1 MSISHFKPNT
11 MKTIS
16 IVPATLLVCL
26 LLIRTAQAQFV
37 KPDSTTNWKK
47 KVAFGINFN
56 QAAFSNNWKAG
67 GVNSIGLN
75 GLFNFKAGYAKGK
88 SSWDNEIDFLY
99 GYINNDGQGFRKTLD
114 RIFLDTKYGYKINDK
129 WNFFTSLNF
138 LSQFTKGYKYEKDA
152 VTNLENELL
161 ISDIFAPAF
170 ITSAWGV
177 EYKPVSY
184 FNVRLA
190 PFAPRVT
197 IVTDNYGR
205 FDAVDPAKPYG
216 VELGE
221 STRFEWLAFQLLADF
236 NKDIAKNVNLKWRY
250 MIYANYETLE
260 AKTIDHRLDL
270 IVSAKVN
277 QFINVNLGGILLYD
291 FDQDSGVQWNQLFN
305 IGFSYSFQNF
315 ADKK

>member
-1 MSISHFKPNT
+1 MRNLFKT
-11 MKTIS
+11 ST
-16 IVPATLLVCL
+16 AFLLAVL
-26 LLIRTAQAQFV
+26 LLGSQVHAQIV
-37 KPDSTTNWKK
+37 KPDSTTHWKK
-47 KVAFGINFN
+47 KVVFGLNFN
-56 QAAFSNNWKAG
+56 QAAFSENWKAG

-88 SSWDNEIDFLY
+88 ATWDNEVDLLY
-99 GYINNDGQGFRKTLD
+99 GYVNNDGQGFRKTLD

-129 WNFFTSLNF
+129 WNAFTSLNF

-184 FNVRLA
+184 FNIRMA

-197 IVTDNYGR
+197 IVSDPVR
-205 FDAVDPAKPYG
+205 FTKTVSPTPYG
-216 VELGE
+216 VD
-221 STRFEWLAFQLLADF
+221 STSTTRFEWLAFQLLADF
-236 NKDIAKNVNLKWRY
+236 NKDIAKNINLKWRY
-250 MIYANYETLE
+250 MMYANYETLE

-270 IVSAKVN
+270 IITAKVN

-291 FDQDSGVQWNQLFN
+291 FDQDSGLQWTQLFN

-315 ADKK
+315 TDKK